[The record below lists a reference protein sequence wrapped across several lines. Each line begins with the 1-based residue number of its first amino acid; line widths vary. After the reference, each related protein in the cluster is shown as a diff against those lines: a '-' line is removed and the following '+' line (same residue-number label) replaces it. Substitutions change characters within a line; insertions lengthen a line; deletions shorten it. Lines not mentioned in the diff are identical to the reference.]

1 MRIQDTVRS
10 PGQAEGL
17 GTTAEA
23 TTSVARRGEPGRTCR
38 KASRGERESMSCFV
52 KSLTGEINT
61 VLCKDRSPV
70 KAGEGRA
77 RGASEGLQKGSLDC
91 SCEG

>member
-1 MRIQDTVRS
+1 
-10 PGQAEGL
+10 
-17 GTTAEA
+17 
-23 TTSVARRGEPGRTCR
+23 
-38 KASRGERESMSCFV
+38 MSCF
-52 KSLTGEINT
+52 KSLMGEINT

-70 KAGEGRA
+70 KAEGRA

>member
-1 MRIQDTVRS
+1 
-10 PGQAEGL
+10 
-17 GTTAEA
+17 
-23 TTSVARRGEPGRTCR
+23 
-38 KASRGERESMSCFV
+38 MSCFV
-52 KSLTGEINT
+52 KSLMGEINT